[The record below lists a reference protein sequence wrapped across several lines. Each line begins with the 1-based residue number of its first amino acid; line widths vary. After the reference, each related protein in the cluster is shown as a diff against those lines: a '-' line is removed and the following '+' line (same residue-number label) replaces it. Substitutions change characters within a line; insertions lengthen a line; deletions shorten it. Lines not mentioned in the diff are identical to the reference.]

1 MLVISVYNLCFK
13 NMVAQRF
20 VQRAYMKDICTR
32 TVGGGRKQ
40 DIADEV
46 VTWPLHL
53 LGFQYVLSVTNSI
66 AQFRKHGR

>member
-13 NMVAQRF
+13 NMVAQR
-20 VQRAYMKDICTR
+20 VYMKDICTY
-32 TVGGGRKQ
+32 TVGRGRKQ
-40 DIADEV
+40 DVADEV

-66 AQFRKHGR
+66 AQIRKHGR